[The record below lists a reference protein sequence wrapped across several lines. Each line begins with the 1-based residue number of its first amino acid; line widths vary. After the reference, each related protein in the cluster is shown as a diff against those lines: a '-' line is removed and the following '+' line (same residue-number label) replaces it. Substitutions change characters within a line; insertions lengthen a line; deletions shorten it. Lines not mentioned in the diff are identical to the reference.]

1 MLLILIK
8 LSVKFKEFSCQFC
21 ISVQKIFDMF
31 KLEAFFVLVVS
42 VFQSC
47 ADLLLNTF
55 FFFCWCCNE

>member
-31 KLEAFFVLVVS
+31 KLEAFFCVS
-42 VFQSC
+42 R
-47 ADLLLNTF
+47 
-55 FFFCWCCNE
+55 